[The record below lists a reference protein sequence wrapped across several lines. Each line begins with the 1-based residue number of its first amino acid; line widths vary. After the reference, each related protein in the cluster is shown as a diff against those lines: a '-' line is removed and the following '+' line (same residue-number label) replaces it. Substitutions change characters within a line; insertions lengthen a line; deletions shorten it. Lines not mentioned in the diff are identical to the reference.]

1 MTCSMSFM
9 RIALGCARR
18 RPAICGKH
26 TSRSSPQA
34 SPVTYRIPIAS
45 YQIVPLFPRQQYAFQ
60 AVPFRV
66 KYTLNMSHRRRKKK
80 VITPQPPGPGVT
92 TAVASDPRAPSPSQQ
107 KAFKAVFENGD
118 RKGYGLENG
127 DMKAVSLRWRTEFY
141 REIVRK
147 KIHDKAAREGAL
159 AVVLLTDARSPTRSA
174 NFLQRGTFLL
184 SGATLRANAGASV
197 AYTLDEQSRFFSFSE
212 IEWLDEPVG
221 DFFLAGIFPMR

>member
-1 MTCSMSFM
+1 MS
-9 RIALGCARR
+9 R
-18 RPAICGKH
+18 
-26 TSRSSPQA
+26 
-34 SPVTYRIPIAS
+34 
-45 YQIVPLFPRQQYAFQ
+45 
-60 AVPFRV
+60 
-66 KYTLNMSHRRRKKK
+66 RRRKKK
-80 VITPQPPGPGVT
+80 VITPQPPSPGVT

-107 KAFKAVFENGD
+107 KAFKAVFEKVLAMVNNRVSFTDRIAPLAVFVFENGD
-118 RKGYGLENG
+118 RKGDGLENG

-147 KIHDKAAREGAL
+147 KIHDKAAHEGAL

-221 DFFLAGIFPMR
+221 DFFLDGIFPMR